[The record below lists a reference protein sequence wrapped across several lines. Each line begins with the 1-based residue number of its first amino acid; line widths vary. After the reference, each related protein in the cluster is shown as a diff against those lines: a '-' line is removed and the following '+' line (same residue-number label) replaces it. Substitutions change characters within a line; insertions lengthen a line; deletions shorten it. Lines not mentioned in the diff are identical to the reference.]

1 MPHGAAVS
9 GGCAESRK
17 TDHADGGGVICC
29 RSTQYVHIPD
39 ILVTKADIIER
50 VSSGTGLT
58 KLETEAVVN
67 GFISIVKDSLLDGE
81 RVDLRGFG
89 SFGVQHRAARTARNP
104 RTNQPVH
111 VPATYVPFF
120 KPSRE
125 FRKNVDRSITGRAG
139 DD

>member
-1 MPHGAAVS
+1 M
-9 GGCAESRK
+9 
-17 TDHADGGGVICC
+17 
-29 RSTQYVHIPD
+29 
-39 ILVTKADIIER
+39 TKADIIER
-50 VSSGTGLT
+50 ISSGTGLT

-125 FRKNVDRSITGRAG
+125 FRKNVDRSITGRTDG
-139 DD
+139 E